1 MDGPCIYFGPG
12 RHVKFI
18 DVFRIIRAV
27 ATLFVCLLSATSN
40 AVTSAAATTDKISV
54 AYCID
59 CVPFHFQNKD
69 GQPDGMIIDIW
80 RRWSVLTGTEI
91 EFRAAPWTET
101 LRLVGDGEVDAHAG
115 LFYSDKRALY
125 LEYGAAL
132 TETETHFFHDKKLPT
147 IMDIKGLAPYKVGVL
162 DGDFVEGFLK
172 EKLPYGTVVS
182 FRSYEDIM
190 KALVAGRLQ
199 VFAADT
205 PTGITHLQRS
215 DLGFAYTYPVD
226 KPLYRNKWLVASARG
241 NARLIKKIDTG
252 MALVTSVERRE
263 ISKKWSAL
271 GATEFVLSKTVI
283 AWLVIALIVVVFAG
297 ILLWNYALQRRIKER
312 TEALE
317 AANEKLESLS
327 YSDSLTRIANRRQFD
342 DVLDKECQRA
352 GRNKSPLSV
361 VMMDVDFFKRF
372 NDNYGHAAGD
382 ECLKS
387 VATALCDCLARPADL
402 VARYGGEEFVCLLPE
417 TNGEGARKIAEQ
429 FLEAIRML
437 RIPHE
442 YSAAADIVTISIGC
456 LSAEHGRDLS
466 PDWLVDEA
474 DRLMYQSKQ
483 AGRNRITAE
492 TRDAE

>member
-1 MDGPCIYFGPG
+1 M
-12 RHVKFI
+12 KFI
-18 DVFRIIRAV
+18 DIFRIIRA
-27 ATLFVCLLSATSN
+27 AAILFAWLLSATINATVSN
-40 AVTSAAATTDKISV
+40 AAALEKISI

-80 RRWSVLTGTEI
+80 RRWSARTGTEI
-91 EFRAAPWTET
+91 EFKAAPWTET

-115 LFYSDKRALY
+115 LFYSDKRAVY
-125 LEYGAAL
+125 LEYGADL
-132 TETETHFFHDKKLPT
+132 TETETHFFHDKKLPP
-147 IMDIKGLAPYKVGVL
+147 IRDIKGLAPYKVGVL
-162 DGDFVEGFLK
+162 DRDFVEGFLK

-215 DLGFAYTYPVD
+215 ELGFAYTYPVD

-241 NARLIKKIDTG
+241 NTQLIKKIDAG
-252 MALVTSVERRE
+252 MALVTSDERRE
-263 ISKKWSAL
+263 ISKKWTAL

-283 AWLVIALIVVVFAG
+283 AWLVIALMVVVFAG

-327 YSDSLTRIANRRQFD
+327 YSDSLTQIANRRQFD
-342 DVLDKECQRA
+342 DVLNKECQRA
-352 GRNKSPLSV
+352 ERNKSPLSIIV
-361 VMMDVDFFKRF
+361 MDVDFFKRF

-387 VATALCDCLARPADL
+387 VAMALCDCLARPTDL

-442 YSAAADIVTISIGC
+442 HSAAADVVTISIGC
-456 LSAEHGRDLS
+456 LSVEHGRDLS
-466 PDWLVDEA
+466 PDRLVDEA

-483 AGRNRITAE
+483 GGRNRITVE
-492 TRDAE
+492 TRVAE